1 MNVKYENCSATGR
14 CTTSSTVIYFD
25 LVHNFVTSTSS
36 LPRITYVPSN
46 IFHLFSNI
54 YYSIVLRNSDNQY
67 MHPSNIS
74 RLVLGSIIV
83 RNSC

>member
-1 MNVKYENCSATGR
+1 MNVKYEIVLVLAAVQLVA
-14 CTTSSTVIYFD
+14 STVIYCD

-54 YYSIVLRNSDNQY
+54 YYSSVLRNSDN
-67 MHPSNIS
+67 
-74 RLVLGSIIV
+74 
-83 RNSC
+83 